1 MKATKLVSAHSHS
14 FNGKGT
20 VDVFHLEKHTIG
32 SLHSCQLGRP
42 NRKCPRRRASR
53 RRGRLMKRSTLFHV
67 LVATAFSV
75 LLICAALA
83 RQGTKMAPDAKT
95 MTIEGAV
102 RDLACPIQ
110 NPAGTA
116 TSFSL
121 QCTLD
126 CVKHGSPIIIL
137 TKAGLI
143 YFPISKDMPDS
154 DQREKMM
161 PFVGKYVQAT
171 GPVFTRNGTHAIAI
185 TQIKELKSVH
195 LDTDARE

>member
-1 MKATKLVSAHSHS
+1 
-14 FNGKGT
+14 
-20 VDVFHLEKHTIG
+20 
-32 SLHSCQLGRP
+32 
-42 NRKCPRRRASR
+42 
-53 RRGRLMKRSTLFHV
+53 MKRSTLFHV
-67 LVATAFSV
+67 VVATVFSV
-75 LLICAALA
+75 LLICPALA
-83 RQGTKMAPDAKT
+83 QQGTKMDPDAKP

-110 NPAGTA
+110 NPVGSA

-121 QCTLD
+121 QCTMD

-137 TKAGLI
+137 TKAGDI
-143 YFPISKDMPDS
+143 YYPISESMPDS
-154 DQREKMM
+154 GQHKKMM

-195 LDTDARE
+195 IDTDAH